1 MKMKENVD
9 KLDTAT
15 LKKLMKMDGG
25 GDDISEEEIEN
36 CKKNLDY
43 DYIKKTLNSIDNNP
57 NKNNN
62 NIIKD
67 KSNEISSQ
75 NTQNPSGMP
84 NFNDMKKIVQQMG
97 MDKGGM
103 DFSKLMNNP
112 DIMKMMGNMGAGGG
126 AGSPANMNNI
136 PMMST
141 INNIIWVFS
150 WIQKIISFIFSIKGL
165 AFIGLLYWYFYHYKS
180 QIKAVNNAQH
190 DDYILDNQVNDE
202 YIDDEL

>member
-1 MKMKENVD
+1 MKENVD

-180 QIKAVNNAQH
+180 QIKAVNNAH
-190 DDYILDNQVNDE
+190 YDDYILDNQVNDE

>member
-1 MKMKENVD
+1 MKENVD